1 MINYN
6 GFPMVVVLDEG
17 EDAYEEVYKAIE
29 KYIKPDDAISL
40 DSYYVTLELISNGM
54 SNTYTELIRY
64 DFDIDDYVW
73 DNDWW
78 EGEYTIIIHG
88 LADIDT
94 IHFYGFHKDKVVD
107 I

>member
-1 MINYN
+1 MKTNN
-6 GFPMVVVLDEG
+6 GFPMVIVLDEG

-29 KYIKPDDAISL
+29 KYIKSDDTISL
-40 DSYYVTLELISNGM
+40 DSFYVTLELISNGT
-54 SNTYTELIRY
+54 SKIFTELIQY
-64 DFDIDDYVW
+64 DFDIGDYVW
-73 DNDWW
+73 NNDWW
-78 EGEYTIIIHG
+78 EGEYTIIVHG